1 MHWAFHISCVRG
13 GGVDML
19 GLCVSKRVVITL
31 SYMKG
36 RGQILVHM
44 LCWLMHENVN
54 PSYELEMGWASS

>member
-1 MHWAFHISCVRG
+1 MGLSYKLCEG
-13 GGVDML
+13 GWGGHVGIM
-19 GLCVSKRVVITL
+19 CFKRVVITL